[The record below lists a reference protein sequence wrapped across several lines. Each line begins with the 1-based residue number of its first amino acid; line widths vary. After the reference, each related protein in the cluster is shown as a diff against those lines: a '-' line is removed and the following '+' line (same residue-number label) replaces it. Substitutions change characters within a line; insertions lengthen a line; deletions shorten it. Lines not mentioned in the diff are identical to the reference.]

1 MLRYS
6 VLAMRRALT
15 FFVAALALA
24 GCDDR
29 GGRSGDADASAEDSA
44 APDSGRPPPSGC
56 TEIGLELIE
65 LVNAYRMDNG
75 LPAIPA
81 SSSLCTVAAAHTRD
95 LAENAPHTE
104 AGCNLHSWSARGDW
118 TPCCYT
124 PDHAAA
130 RCMWDKPRELTDYP
144 GNGYEN
150 AFAGSSDPHLAL
162 VGWQGSP
169 AHDDVILNRGIWADR
184 PWRALGADV
193 HDGFAVL
200 WFGHEDDPAD

>member
-1 MLRYS
+1 
-6 VLAMRRALT
+6 
-15 FFVAALALA
+15 
-24 GCDDR
+24 
-29 GGRSGDADASAEDSA
+29 DASAH
-44 APDSGRPPPSGC
+44 DSGASAHDSGASAHDSGAHDSGASAHDSGASAHDSGAHDSGGPAPAGC
-56 TEIGLELIE
+56 TAVGLELIE
-65 LVNAYRMDNG
+65 LVNAYRADNG

-81 SSSLCTVAAAHTRD
+81 SPSLCTVAAAHTRD

-104 AGCNLHSWSARGDW
+104 PGCNLHSWSDRGSW

-130 RCMWDKPRELTDYP
+130 QCMWDKPRELTEYP

-150 AFAGSSDPHLAL
+150 AFAGRNDPQSAL
-162 VGWQGSP
+162 MGWQSSP

-193 HDGFAVL
+193 HGGFAVL